1 MGKVDSAH
9 SAISY
14 AIKKAGE
21 LRVPSQLTPIF
32 RLARR
37 AKPYNV
43 FSFTYS
49 NFLDFKQF
57 SEHLRLRSIRIDDE
71 GNQFKSS
78 FKTSHLDKN
87 FKAMSLKRQVGPLQK
102 ISLKQLNKE
111 TRPITLEKY
120 NNLMALCAGANPVI
134 SLPEH
139 VQFYKNLPH
148 TTTSK

>member
-1 MGKVDSAH
+1 M
-9 SAISY
+9 
-14 AIKKAGE
+14 
-21 LRVPSQLTPIF
+21 PSQLTPIF

-49 NFLDFKQF
+49 DFLDFKKF
-57 SEHLRLRSIRIDDE
+57 SENLRLRSIRIDDE
-71 GNQFKSS
+71 GNQFKWTDIFEFMVIKKDSYKLF
-78 FKTSHLDKN
+78 FKTSHLNKN
-87 FKAMSLKRQVGPLQK
+87 YKAMSLKRQVGPLQK
-102 ISLKQLNKE
+102 ISLQQLNKE